1 MNLYIQLENGQPI
14 NHPIMEDNLVQ
25 AFPEMDLDN
34 LPNNFTRFERVPSP
48 GVGIYEVSEG
58 TTYEWV
64 DGIVKD
70 VHHIRAMTL
79 EERTAKQDAAK
90 DEWQRQGGFA
100 SWIFNEEMCY
110 FEPPI
115 PYPADGKV
123 YLWDESTTSWV
134 EHTINT

>member
-1 MNLYIQLENGQPI
+1 MNLYIQLQNGQPI
-14 NHPIMEDNLVQ
+14 NHPIMEDNLRQ
-25 AFPEMDLDN
+25 AFPEMDINN
-34 LPNNFTRFERVPSP
+34 LPETFARFERIASP
-48 GVGIYEVSEG
+48 GVGVYEVSEG

-90 DEWQRQGGFA
+90 DEWQQNDGFA
-100 SWIFNEEMCY
+100 SWIFNEENCR
-110 FEPPI
+110 FEAPS
-115 PYPADGKV
+115 PYPEDGKV

-134 EHTINT
+134 ENTINT